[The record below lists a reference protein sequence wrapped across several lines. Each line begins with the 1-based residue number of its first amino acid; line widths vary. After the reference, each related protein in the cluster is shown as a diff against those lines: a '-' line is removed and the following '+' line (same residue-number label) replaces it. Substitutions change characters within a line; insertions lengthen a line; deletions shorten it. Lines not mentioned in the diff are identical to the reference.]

1 MKLLVLCTLF
11 ICGGLHS
18 KAQQF
23 HFIYLQSD
31 NKQPFYVRLN
41 ERIFSSSSSGY
52 LVIPKMTPGEH
63 KLIVGFA
70 KNEWPLQ
77 NLNVQ
82 VAGKDLGF
90 ALKNFERKG
99 WGLFNLQTLEVINT
113 ASPGA
118 LDVAQSAE
126 SKTDNFS
133 DELSKV
139 VNTPSLREQKKES
152 QLVPQVKEVIPSEK
166 VDPEI
171 KKSLGSIQKI
181 STSNHAEAIEIVYQD
196 QQLAGIDTISIMIS
210 KDLFPITN
218 TVADKTPV
226 QHDTSGLETKV
237 ESPVARVEAEVEPD
251 PKFLRIEIT
260 NPNASDNKV
269 NTKDQQTITEATPV
283 PGNQTA
289 TAPKMINSDC
299 KQLASDEDFL
309 KIRKRM
315 TSEKN
320 DGNMITAALKMFRQK
335 CYSTDQVRNLAV
347 LFLKDEE
354 RYRFFDAAY
363 PYVHDSQNFKLLES
377 QLSDPYT
384 ITRFRAMIRN

>member
-118 LDVAQSAE
+118 LDVAQSTE

-139 VNTPSLREQKKES
+139 VNTPSLREQKKKS
-152 QLVPQVKEVIPSEK
+152 QLFPQVKEVISSEK
-166 VDPEI
+166 V
-171 KKSLGSIQKI
+171 
-181 STSNHAEAIEIVYQD
+181 
-196 QQLAGIDTISIMIS
+196 
-210 KDLFPITN
+210 PI
-218 TVADKTPV
+218 
-226 QHDTSGLETKV
+226 G
-237 ESPVARVEAEVEPD
+237 R
-251 PKFLRIEIT
+251 
-260 NPNASDNKV
+260 
-269 NTKDQQTITEATPV
+269 
-283 PGNQTA
+283 
-289 TAPKMINSDC
+289 
-299 KQLASDEDFL
+299 
-309 KIRKRM
+309 
-315 TSEKN
+315 
-320 DGNMITAALKMFRQK
+320 
-335 CYSTDQVRNLAV
+335 
-347 LFLKDEE
+347 
-354 RYRFFDAAY
+354 
-363 PYVHDSQNFKLLES
+363 
-377 QLSDPYT
+377 
-384 ITRFRAMIRN
+384 